1 MRVAE
6 KSVITLAEED
16 LAELEQIIL
25 DRDDKAAL
33 EYLKRVVW
41 ERVQR
46 ARRGRLDP
54 RKSMGP
60 MP

>member
-1 MRVAE
+1 MTE

-25 DRDDKAAL
+25 DRDAEAAL

-41 ERVQR
+41 DRVQR
-46 ARRGRLDP
+46 ARRSRLDP
-54 RKSMGP
+54 RQPMGP

>member
-1 MRVAE
+1 MAGR
-6 KSVITLAEED
+6 SVIALTEED
-16 LAELEQIIL
+16 LAELEQIVL
-25 DRDDKAAL
+25 DRDTEAAL

-41 ERVQR
+41 ERVER

-54 RKSMGP
+54 RQPMGP

>member
-1 MRVAE
+1 MADR
-6 KSVITLAEED
+6 SVIALTEGD

-25 DRDDKAAL
+25 DRDAEAAL

-41 ERVQR
+41 DRVQR

-54 RKSMGP
+54 RQPMGP
-60 MP
+60 LA

>member
-1 MRVAE
+1 VTE

-25 DRDDKAAL
+25 DRDAEAAL

-41 ERVQR
+41 DRVQR

-54 RKSMGP
+54 RQPMGP
-60 MP
+60 LA